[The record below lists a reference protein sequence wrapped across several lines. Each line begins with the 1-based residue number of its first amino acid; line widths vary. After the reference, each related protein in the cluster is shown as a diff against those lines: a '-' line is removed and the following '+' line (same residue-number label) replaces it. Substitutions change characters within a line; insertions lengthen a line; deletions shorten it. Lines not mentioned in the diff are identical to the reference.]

1 LGERLSPSFV
11 IENGKVFS
19 HPRLANP
26 FSRAKRRKIKEIGK
40 GDVESEAE

>member
-19 HPRLANP
+19 L
-26 FSRAKRRKIKEIGK
+26 SRAKRRKIKEIGK
-40 GDVESEAE
+40 GDAESEAE